1 MSFLNKVMLIGRL
14 GKDPETRYMPSGDA
28 VCSFSLATSEVWK
41 DKQTGERKESTEWHN
56 IVAFSKLAEIAKTYL
71 HKGSL
76 VYVEGKIKTEKWT
89 DQNNIQRYTTKIHI
103 NELKMLG
110 SKADSAGYTSFDE
123 LPPSQTPKT
132 TNIPAEANSANN
144 YNPPSQI
151 ESGLVDSDIPF

>member
-1 MSFLNKVMLIGRL
+1 MLNKVMLIGRL
-14 GKDPETRYMPSGDA
+14 GKEPETRYMPSGDA

-41 DKQTGERKESTEWHN
+41 DKQSGEKKESTEWHN

-110 SKADSAGYTSFDE
+110 SKGDSQSYTSFDE
-123 LPPSQTPKT
+123 LPSTPPKT
-132 TNIPAEANSANN
+132 TSIPADAGGK
-144 YNPPSQI
+144 YNPPQQQI
-151 ESGLVDSDIPF
+151 ESDLVDSDIPF